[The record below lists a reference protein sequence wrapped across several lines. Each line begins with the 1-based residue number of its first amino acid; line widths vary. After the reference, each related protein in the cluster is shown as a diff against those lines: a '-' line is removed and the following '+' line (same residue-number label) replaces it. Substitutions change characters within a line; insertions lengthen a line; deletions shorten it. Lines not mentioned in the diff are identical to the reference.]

1 MAVIAVFNNVNI
13 PFAFLTQ
20 QRRLPIKQKSSKKLV
35 EQDFIAPL
43 QIGPDLVSYYYSDV
57 LWTIET

>member
-20 QRRLPIKQKSSKKLV
+20 QRRLLIKQKSSKKLV
-35 EQDFIAPL
+35 EQDFIAPP
-43 QIGPDLVSYYYSDV
+43 QIGPDLVSYY
-57 LWTIET
+57 